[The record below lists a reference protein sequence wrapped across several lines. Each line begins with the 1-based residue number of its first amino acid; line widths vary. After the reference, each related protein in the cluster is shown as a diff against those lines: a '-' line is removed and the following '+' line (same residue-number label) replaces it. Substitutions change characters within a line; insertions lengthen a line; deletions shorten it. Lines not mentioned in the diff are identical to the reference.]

1 MRQFILR
8 ENVLSDNVLF
18 LADKGKAF
26 KGGYIAILKE
36 NTFENAWSDREQIKQ
51 FKSEER
57 LFKHIKTFYPDF
69 DLTDIEFN

>member
-36 NTFENAWSDREQIKQ
+36 NTFENAWFDKEQIKQ
-51 FKSEER
+51 FRSEER
-57 LFKHIKTFYPDF
+57 LFKYIKSFYPDF
-69 DLTDIEFN
+69 DLMDIEFN